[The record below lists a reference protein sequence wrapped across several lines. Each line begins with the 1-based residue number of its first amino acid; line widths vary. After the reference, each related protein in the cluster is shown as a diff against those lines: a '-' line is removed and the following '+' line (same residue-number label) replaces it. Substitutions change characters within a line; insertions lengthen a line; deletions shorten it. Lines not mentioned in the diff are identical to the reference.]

1 MGRETLRRLAATQK
15 YELFELAAYGSN
27 HDPRSQGAQWH
38 FIGNLPDPG
47 NQEQESVYNSDNL
60 NQFGKFRFESALLAT
75 KPDHVLSWQ
84 DPFQVPFLM
93 ISPFRDFYNLN
104 FMPTVD
110 SRPQMIDW
118 IAQFAQCDNILT
130 YTQFAY
136 DLLAQYENI
145 NLIGKAPPAADYDI
159 YKPLPKEKVREFYG
173 VDRDA
178 LIIGMVCR
186 NQKRKLISDLLEC
199 FSKYLATAPLTLSH
213 RSFLYLHTSS
223 PDQGFM
229 LNELLKEFNLSS
241 KVLFTYKCNSCQTH
255 YPAFWQGEHAVCKKC
270 GQYTLILPSTQFFLH
285 DVELAQIYN
294 LMDVYAQFAALGG
307 FEIPTLEAAACGVP
321 TFAIDFSCLEDFKNT
336 IGSFPIKV
344 KNYYREVETHRL
356 YAMPDYDDFIG
367 KLIKFLELP
376 EVIKNKKRFEVQ
388 KLARQNYSWDRSA
401 QAWMEIFDRTPL
413 RDPRSTWYSQSR
425 YRDPDINIPDG
436 IDNVTF
442 MKWAYANIL
451 GLPQEI
457 GNYEYQKMLRDLN
470 NGFIFQGRYIP
481 IDRNSVVQS
490 LVQRRQ
496 FFNFWELERMKMIQ
510 SETQNV

>member
-1 MGRETLRRLAATQK
+1 
-15 YELFELAAYGSN
+15 
-27 HDPRSQGAQWH
+27 
-38 FIGNLPDPG
+38 
-47 NQEQESVYNSDNL
+47 
-60 NQFGKFRFESALLAT
+60 
-75 KPDHVLSWQ
+75 
-84 DPFQVPFLM
+84 
-93 ISPFRDFYNLN
+93 
-104 FMPTVD
+104 
-110 SRPQMIDW
+110 
-118 IAQFAQCDNILT
+118 
-130 YTQFAY
+130 
-136 DLLAQYENI
+136 
-145 NLIGKAPPAADYDI
+145 
-159 YKPLPKEKVREFYG
+159 
-173 VDRDA
+173 
-178 LIIGMVCR
+178 
-186 NQKRKLISDLLEC
+186 
-199 FSKYLATAPLTLSH
+199 
-213 RSFLYLHTSS
+213 
-223 PDQGFM
+223 
-229 LNELLKEFNLSS
+229 
-241 KVLFTYKCNSCQTH
+241 
-255 YPAFWQGEHAVCKKC
+255 
-270 GQYTLILPSTQFFLH
+270 
-285 DVELAQIYN
+285 
-294 LMDVYAQFAALGG
+294 
-307 FEIPTLEAAACGVP
+307 VP
-321 TFAIDFSCLEDFKNT
+321 TFAIDFSCLEDFKHT